1 MSEDSKTD
9 KEREIELLKGFL
21 SGTEPKVRHFF
32 QEYGGII
39 QKAVSSVGIK
49 DRSITNN
56 DLFMAAVENL
66 LRDDKKSLRLFKGKC
81 KLSTYIYTIS
91 RRCAIEQ
98 AQQSIPPGPDPDTL
112 CTPDALVSQFGIKE
126 SKMFKM
132 ALQKCKPWEQIF
144 IRMMFYD
151 ECSTIEILDFF
162 GWKSESTVYS
172 QKNKIIR
179 KLKTYAKR
187 LQYLQVSE
195 TCHKEKRN

>member
-1 MSEDSKTD
+1 MSEDSKNE
-9 KEREIELLKGFL
+9 KEREKELLKGFL
-21 SGTEPKVRHFF
+21 SGMEPMVRIFF
-32 QEYGGII
+32 HEYGGII

-66 LRDDKKSLRLFKGKC
+66 LEDDKKSLRLFKGKC

-91 RRCAIEQ
+91 RRCAIER
-98 AQQSIPPGPDPDTL
+98 AQQRILPGPDPDTL
-112 CTPDALVSQFGIKE
+112 YAPDTLVNQFGVKE
-126 SKMFKM
+126 SKMFRD

-144 IRMMFYD
+144 IQMMFYD
-151 ECSTIEILDFF
+151 ECSTMEILEFF

-179 KLKTYAKR
+179 KLKMYIKR
-187 LQYLQVSE
+187 LQY
-195 TCHKEKRN
+195 HHFK